1 VCEAASRTGIREK
14 IEPRNRPPPKLERG
28 SRVDTTTERSET
40 VTAFSQDAEAPVEAA
55 NAARGLTEGTEP
67 EPHPGAAT
75 PDQAGVDSPFVP
87 DLSGIGPE
95 VASVL
100 QSAHAAADE
109 MRATAHRDAEQIRA
123 EAESAAGKMVADAQ
137 REAKALRRE
146 LHQLREDAD
155 IHCKA
160 VREDAEGYAAEAR
173 YTAEEEVNRKSAEA
187 DQVLRAARAEAKRI
201 VKEATSEGHR
211 RKAALEADAARFE
224 ERFANILTIFRGIS
238 GQLEDV
244 MRTGA
249 RPEAQVEDADKPGLQ
264 QESLE
269 ESLKPAAKAKTDRSG
284 SRRH

>member
-1 VCEAASRTGIREK
+1 M
-14 IEPRNRPPPKLERG
+14 
-28 SRVDTTTERSET
+28 
-40 VTAFSQDAEAPVEAA
+40 TAFSQDAEAPVEAA
-55 NAARGLTEGTEP
+55 NAARGLAEGTEL
-67 EPHPGAAT
+67 EPHPAAAT
-75 PDQAGVDSPFVP
+75 PDQVGVDNQFVP
-87 DLSGIGPE
+87 DLFRIGPE

-100 QSAHAAADE
+100 QAAHAAADE

-123 EAESAAGKMVADAQ
+123 EAESAAGRMVADAQ
-137 REAKALRRE
+137 REAEALRRE
-146 LHQLREDAD
+146 LRQLREDAD

-201 VKEATSEGHR
+201 VKEATSEGNR

-249 RPEAQVEDADKPGLQ
+249 RPQAQVEDADKPGPEE
-264 QESLE
+264 ESLE
-269 ESLKPAAKAKTDRSG
+269 KSLKPAAKAKTERSG
-284 SRRH
+284 SRQH